1 MKIDRLYVLSLRR
14 MFSDGGN
21 FSRDEIEVYRK
32 KLEKTA
38 GQIDKA
44 ETAILREMEKLE
56 KRQLEEATR
65 VMNQFQERLVAITE
79 R

>member
-1 MKIDRLYVLSLRR
+1 MILLSRKREQFFFRR

-21 FSRDEIEVYRK
+21 FSRDEIEAYRK

-38 GQIDKA
+38 NQIDKA
-44 ETAILREMEKLE
+44 ESAILKEMEKLE

-65 VMNQFQERLVAITE
+65 IMNQFQER
-79 R
+79 

>member
-1 MKIDRLYVLSLRR
+1 

-32 KLEKTA
+32 KLERTA

-56 KRQLEEATR
+56 KRQLEEATK
-65 VMNQFQERLVAITE
+65 VMNQFQERFVE
-79 R
+79 KR